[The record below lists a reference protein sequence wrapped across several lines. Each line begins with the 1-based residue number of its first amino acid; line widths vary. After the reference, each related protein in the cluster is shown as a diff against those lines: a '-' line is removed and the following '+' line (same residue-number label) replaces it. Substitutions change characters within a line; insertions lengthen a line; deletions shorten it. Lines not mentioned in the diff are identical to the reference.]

1 MISSIFDKGRRGS
14 EQGYQQC
21 LHAAM
26 AVARGLVGV
35 RAEKGA
41 EKGVTPLHG

>member
-1 MISSIFDKGRRGS
+1 MKEGVGS

-35 RAEKGA
+35 RAEKG
-41 EKGVTPLHG
+41 VRPLHG